1 MHWLPLWA
9 ALGGLLVG
17 VWGRLA
23 VPGRRASLWPRTL
36 LIGVGGAL
44 GGGALATAVLG
55 RSHETINLIV
65 AIVIAAVLVFG
76 FAMYER
82 SSGLPRN

>member
-23 VPGRRASLWPRTL
+23 VPGRRPSLWPTTL
-36 LIGVGGAL
+36 LLGLGGAL

-55 RSHETINLIV
+55 RSHETINLVV

-82 SSGLPRN
+82 SSELPRN

>member
-23 VPGRRASLWPRTL
+23 VPGRRPSLWPMTL
-36 LIGVGGAL
+36 LLGLGGAL

-55 RSHETINLIV
+55 SSHETINLVV

-82 SSGLPRN
+82 SGEFPRN